1 MRLSRLDHLTRMSLG
16 SIALLAFVT
25 CSTSCSKNE
34 TESTTQGTAQ
44 SADATNTPNTNSAN
58 DMPAAPTTPAA
69 QKVTLGNGEAN
80 WIVVEGAKRDRST
93 FTFREVQI
101 DGNGWLVL
109 HPFKDGK
116 PVGEIYV
123 GATYVESGDN
133 RDVEITIDTEPAT
146 GDMFIVMLHRDVNE
160 NQEFDFVFVDE
171 VNVLDKAVFEGTK
184 MIAHAIQAP

>member
-1 MRLSRLDHLTRMSLG
+1 MRPSRFPRLSCFSLG
-16 SIALLAFVT
+16 SIALLVLA
-25 CSTSCSKNE
+25 SCTTTGPKSE
-34 TESTTQGTAQ
+34 TM
-44 SADATNTPNTNSAN
+44 SAANRIEHSTNTTDAPE
-58 DMPAAPTTPAA
+58 APTTLAV
-69 QKVTLGNGEAN
+69 QEITLGNGEAN
-80 WIVVEGAKRDRST
+80 WIIVEGASRDRAT
-93 FTFREVQI
+93 LTFREVHI

-109 HPFKDGK
+109 HPFENGK

-133 RDVEITIDTEPAT
+133 QNVEITVDPEPAT

>member
-1 MRLSRLDHLTRMSLG
+1 MRLAHLTRTGLG
-16 SIALLAFVT
+16 AIALIALVA
-25 CSTSCSKNE
+25 CSSSGPKSGSE
-34 TESTTQGTAQ
+34 ATTQSMEQ
-44 SADATNTPNTNSAN
+44 PTNTLDAPE
-58 DMPAAPTTPAA
+58 APTEPAV

-80 WIVVEGAKRDRST
+80 WIVVDGAKRERAT
-93 FTFREVQI
+93 FTFREVHI

-133 RDVEITIDTEPAT
+133 RNVEITVESEPAT